1 MIIIFLW
8 VRFLE
13 PDEYSRYETFMDKN
27 INGLDVKPL
36 DNKEEAEKAEQL
48 DIDPEKAERNH

>member
-1 MIIIFLW
+1 M
-8 VRFLE
+8 E